1 MKIAKI
7 SFVKC
12 KIIDDQLMNKGGS
25 FEQSFGRNLFPTWF
39 SCNEFPFIDDLGICK
54 GERRSFNRIGVVGHA
69 YQEIFIVRFLS
80 KTHRFVFWIERS
92 PCSSKRVYTTKRF
105 AIDLVFSW

>member
-7 SFVKC
+7 GFVKR
-12 KIIDDQLMNKGGS
+12 KIIDNQLMNKGGS
-25 FEQSFGRNLFPTWF
+25 FEQSLGSNLFAPRF
-39 SCNEFPFIDDLGICK
+39 PCNEFPFIDNLGICK